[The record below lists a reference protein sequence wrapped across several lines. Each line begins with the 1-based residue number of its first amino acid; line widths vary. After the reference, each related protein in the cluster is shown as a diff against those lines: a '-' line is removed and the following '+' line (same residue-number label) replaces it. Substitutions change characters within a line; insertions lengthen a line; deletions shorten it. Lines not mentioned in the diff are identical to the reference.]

1 MICDRCQGLGT
12 IVLKPA
18 TVRDENGEDLGAV
31 IALCPACHGS
41 GVKLSERRRPVRLKP
56 AAPMRATRV
65 Q

>member
-1 MICDRCQGLGT
+1 
-12 IVLKPA
+12 
-18 TVRDENGEDLGAV
+18 VRDENGEDLGAV